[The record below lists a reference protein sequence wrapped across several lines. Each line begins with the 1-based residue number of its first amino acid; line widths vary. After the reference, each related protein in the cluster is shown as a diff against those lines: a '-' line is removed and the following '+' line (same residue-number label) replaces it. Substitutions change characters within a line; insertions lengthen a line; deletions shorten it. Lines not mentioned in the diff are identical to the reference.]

1 MDASE
6 SLNRIVHF
14 KTLTKQVY
22 IASLTACSKP
32 TKALKSN
39 DKSNLS
45 SVKPSFVCYFSFK
58 DKIIVKETLAGH
70 LKPAGGS
77 RVRHST
83 DVGLLMMTVIYYYHC
98 SNGE

>member
-1 MDASE
+1 MRCLLHSPTHGMDASE

-22 IASLTACSKP
+22 IASLTACSRPKP

-45 SVKPSFVCYFSFK
+45 SVKPSFVCYFSF
-58 DKIIVKETLAGH
+58 
-70 LKPAGGS
+70 
-77 RVRHST
+77 
-83 DVGLLMMTVIYYYHC
+83 
-98 SNGE
+98 